1 MTQITAELT
10 NYQEVFVRDRNGT
23 VGTIY
28 MGLIWDDT
36 RGKFSDGTLVQTSLV
51 QKVEDNLVYTLNSV
65 YKLVGEPYK
74 A

>member
-10 NYQEVFVRDRNGT
+10 QYQEVFVRDRNGT
-23 VGTIY
+23 AGTIY

-65 YKLVGEPYK
+65 YKLVGEPY
-74 A
+74 